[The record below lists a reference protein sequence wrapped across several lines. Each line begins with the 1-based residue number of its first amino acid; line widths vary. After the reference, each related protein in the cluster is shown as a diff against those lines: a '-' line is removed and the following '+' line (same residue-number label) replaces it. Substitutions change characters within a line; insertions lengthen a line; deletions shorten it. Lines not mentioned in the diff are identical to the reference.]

1 MTLAHR
7 KPKQPEL
14 VRQKLLDVALQI
26 VVAEGPHA
34 VTLDAVAKR
43 AHVTKGGLQHH
54 FPSKQALLD
63 TLFDELF
70 EAFERQLQQALE
82 AEEDTPGRQARA
94 YVRTAFAS
102 EGDVAT
108 QRAVIALGLNWPP
121 YAARWKEVCA
131 AALQADGADPGS
143 ANRRLMCRLAADGL
157 WSAQI
162 FDSYA
167 LDATRRAELLS
178 LLLNLCNEEPR

>member
-63 TLFDELF
+63 TLFDALFKDF
-70 EAFERQLQQALE
+70 EAQLQQAINSGAYQANPQQIAQKIVEIE
-82 AEEDTPGRQARA
+82 A
-94 YVRTAFAS
+94 
-102 EGDVAT
+102 
-108 QRAVIALGLNWPP
+108 LL
-121 YAARWKEVCA
+121 AAREK
-131 AALQADGADPGS
+131 
-143 ANRRLMCRLAADGL
+143 
-157 WSAQI
+157 
-162 FDSYA
+162 
-167 LDATRRAELLS
+167 LS
-178 LLLNLCNEEPR
+178 